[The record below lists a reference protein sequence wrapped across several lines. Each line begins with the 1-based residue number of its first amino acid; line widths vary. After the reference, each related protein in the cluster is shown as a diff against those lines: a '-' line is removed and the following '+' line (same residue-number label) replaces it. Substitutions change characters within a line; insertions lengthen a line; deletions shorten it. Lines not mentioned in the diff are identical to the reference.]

1 MIPIEEAEKILEKIE
16 FRRTDVEE
24 VPLMLSPG
32 RVLAADIVSAIDMPP
47 FDKSAMDGYAVISDD
62 NSAEFKITEVIA
74 AGSVPVRQIK
84 KGECAKIMTG
94 AVMPAGADRVVKI
107 EATREQNGMMVITGI
122 DPNRNICYRGEDI
135 KKGEAVLTAGHWIR
149 PPEVGIIASLGFD
162 KVPVYQKAK
171 VGIAT
176 TGSEI
181 KEPGQPLGNGQIY
194 NSNSYSIGAQVLQAG
209 ASVIYTGIVEDNA
222 ESISRLL
229 SKLLEETQMI
239 LISGGVSMGEFD
251 FVPGILKQMGIK
263 LYFEKVAIQPGKPTV
278 FGTYK
283 NTLLF
288 GLPGN
293 PVSAFTIFEILVRPV
308 LCRMMGYRYIPVLL
322 KGILKKNYRRKFADR
337 TAIVPVQYNNDG
349 SIEPVEFHGSAHLSA
364 LSKASALM
372 EVPRGVHEIPKGSTL
387 YVRQI

>member
-1 MIPIEEAEKILEKIE
+1 
-16 FRRTDVEE
+16 
-24 VPLMLSPG
+24 
-32 RVLAADIVSAIDMPP
+32 
-47 FDKSAMDGYAVISDD
+47 
-62 NSAEFKITEVIA
+62 
-74 AGSVPVRQIK
+74 
-84 KGECAKIMTG
+84 
-94 AVMPAGADRVVKI
+94 
-107 EATREQNGMMVITGI
+107 
-122 DPNRNICYRGEDI
+122 
-135 KKGEAVLTAGHWIR
+135 
-149 PPEVGIIASLGFD
+149 
-162 KVPVYQKAK
+162 
-171 VGIAT
+171 
-176 TGSEI
+176 
-181 KEPGQPLGNGQIY
+181 
-194 NSNSYSIGAQVLQAG
+194 
-209 ASVIYTGIVEDNA
+209 
-222 ESISRLL
+222 
-229 SKLLEETQMI
+229 
-239 LISGGVSMGEFD
+239 MGEFD